1 MALNAGAAGVAV
13 EFGAHPV
20 EQLQALNPLYSA
32 GSIKVL
38 HQWLNDNA

>member
-1 MALNAGAAGVAV
+1 
-13 EFGAHPV
+13 
-20 EQLQALNPLYSA
+20 LQALNPLYSA